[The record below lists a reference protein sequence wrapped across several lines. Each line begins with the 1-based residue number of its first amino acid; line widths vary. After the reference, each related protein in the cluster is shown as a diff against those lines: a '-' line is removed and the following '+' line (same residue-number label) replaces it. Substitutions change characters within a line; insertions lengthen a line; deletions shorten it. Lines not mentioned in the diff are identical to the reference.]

1 MLNSIKDIAISLGVT
16 KMTIYRKLKVKML
29 KSHIIV
35 KQGVQYLDDDGLTLL
50 TKMLNPSRENVNT
63 NVKSNVADD
72 ITNSEIA
79 TDTQDYIN
87 SLKSEIEFLRS
98 ESQEKNLQISDLNIR
113 LSSEQELH
121 KNTQILFKQQQPQ
134 DIKLLEEHFNDLD
147 NKLIDIKDKML
158 ERKDLNEKKSFFSK
172 IFKNND

>member
-1 MLNSIKDIAISLGVT
+1 MLNSIKDISIALGVT

-35 KQGVQYLDDDGLTLL
+35 RQGVQYLDEEGLTLL
-50 TKMLNPSRENVNT
+50 TKMLNPSCENVNS
-63 NVKSNVADD
+63 NVKSDVTDD

-98 ESQEKNLQISDLNIR
+98 ESREKNIQISDLNIR

-172 IFKNND
+172 IFKSND